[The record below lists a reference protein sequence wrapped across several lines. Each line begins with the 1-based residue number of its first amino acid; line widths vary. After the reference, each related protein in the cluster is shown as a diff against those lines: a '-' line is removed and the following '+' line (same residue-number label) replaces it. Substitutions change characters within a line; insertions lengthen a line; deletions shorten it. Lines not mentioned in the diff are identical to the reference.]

1 MSQYFYKTDY
11 RRSKRNVA
19 SKALARRQ
27 RSIVVREIEGERFFE
42 GDELNAFERDYLLR
56 QRFLKINT
64 FNIFGR
70 RKEYF
75 VRPRTNEGGEHF
87 FLTMHLARYLKRHFK
102 VWLYQTTLPDI
113 LFEFRNKLIAIEV
126 ETGKVLRDKQKFL
139 NKVALC
145 NENYG
150 DDWFFVVTN
159 RNLLGKYRKFGK
171 TYTRKFVLKKL
182 RWYVRNKPQKSQ
194 TLVDRYK
201 GYRQQCR
208 YY

>member
-1 MSQYFYKTDY
+1 MRQYFYKPNQ
-11 RRSKRNVA
+11 RKSKRNVA
-19 SKALARRQ
+19 SKASARRQ
-27 RSIVVREIEGERFFE
+27 RSIVIRETEGERFFE
-42 GDELNAFERDYLLR
+42 SDELNAFERDYLLR

-75 VRPRTNEGGEHF
+75 VRPRTNEGIEHF

-113 LFEFRNKLIAIEV
+113 IFEFQNKLIAIEV
-126 ETGKVLRDKQKFL
+126 ETGKVLRDKQKLL

-150 DDWFFVVTN
+150 EDWFFVVTN

-171 TYTRKFVLKKL
+171 TCTRKSVLKKL
-182 RWYVRNKPQKSQ
+182 RWYVRNKPQKSH
-194 TLVDRYK
+194 TVVDRYN
-201 GYRQQCR
+201 GYRQQYR
-208 YY
+208 HY